1 MSRYFL
7 GLDIGSTK
15 THACVADE
23 TGQVVGFGSGG
34 GGNHESVGYDGMIR
48 SLHAA
53 AHRALTQA
61 KLTKREI
68 VGAGFGIAGFDWQTE
83 RAAMLEAIDTL
94 ALAAPL
100 EIVNDATLGI
110 IAGAAERWGVAV
122 VSGTGC
128 NARGRTRDGKHE
140 GMVTGAG
147 TRMGEGAGASELMQ
161 WTIQALSHQWSKRGP
176 VTRLADAMVERAG
189 ARNLEDL
196 LEGLI
201 NFRYELDASAAP
213 LVFQIAAQGDAV
225 AQKLIEHAGRELG
238 ELANAVIRQLNFE
251 SENFDVV
258 LVGSMFNS
266 DEVLIQPM
274 RETVLHLAPGARF
287 VKLSVPPVV
296 GAVLL
301 GMEQAYLAPTPM
313 IRERLSET
321 IRGAQPAAPVLA
333 Q

>member
-15 THACVADE
+15 THACIADE
-23 TGQVVGFGSGG
+23 TGQAVGFGSAGA
-34 GGNHESVGYDGMIR
+34 GNHESVGYEGMIR
-48 SLHAA
+48 ALGDATRAA
-53 AHRALTQA
+53 LANANLA
-61 KLTKREI
+61 KQDLA
-68 VGAGFGIAGFDWQTE
+68 GAGFGIAGFDWHTE
-83 RAAMLEAIDTL
+83 RAAMLDAIATL
-94 ALAAPL
+94 QLNAPL
-100 EIVNDATLGI
+100 EIVNDAMLGV
-110 IAGAAERWGVAV
+110 IAAARDGWGVAV

-128 NARGRTRDGKHE
+128 NARGRTRDRQRE

-161 WTIQALSHQWSKRGP
+161 WTVQALSHQWSKRGP
-176 VTRLADAMVERAG
+176 FTQLADAMIERAG

-213 LVFQIAAQGDAV
+213 IVFQIASQGDLV
-225 AQKLIEHAGRELG
+225 AQKLIERAGRELG
-238 ELANAVIRQLNFE
+238 ELANAVIRQLDFQN
-251 SENFDVV
+251 ENFDVV

-266 DEVLIQPM
+266 GEVLIQPM
-274 RETVLHLAPGARF
+274 RETVLPLAPDARF
-287 VKLSVPPVV
+287 VKLSTPPVV

-301 GMEQAYLAPTPM
+301 AMEQAHHAPTPS
-313 IRERLSET
+313 IRERLKET
-321 IRGAQPAAPVLA
+321 IQHAQRAPVPA

>member
-15 THACVADE
+15 THACIADE
-23 TGQVVGFGSGG
+23 TGQAVGFGGAG
-34 GGNHESVGYDGMIR
+34 AGNHESVGYEGMIR
-48 SLHAA
+48 ALGDATRAA
-53 AHRALTQA
+53 LANANLA
-61 KLTKREI
+61 KQDLA
-68 VGAGFGIAGFDWQTE
+68 GAGFGIAGFDWHTE
-83 RAAMLEAIDTL
+83 RAAMLDAIA
-94 ALAAPL
+94 ALQLNAPL
-100 EIVNDATLGI
+100 EIVNDAMLGV
-110 IAGAAERWGVAV
+110 IAAARDGWGVAV

-128 NARGRTRDGKHE
+128 NARGRTRDRQRE

-161 WTIQALSHQWSKRGP
+161 WTVQALSHQWSKRGP
-176 VTRLADAMVERAG
+176 VTQLADAMIERAG

-213 LVFQIAAQGDAV
+213 IVFQIASQGDLV
-225 AQKLIEHAGRELG
+225 AQKLIERAGRELG
-238 ELANAVIRQLNFE
+238 ELANAVIRQLDFQK
-251 SENFDVV
+251 ENFDVV

-266 DEVLIQPM
+266 GEVLIQPM
-274 RETVLHLAPGARF
+274 RETVLPLAPDARF
-287 VKLSVPPVV
+287 VKLSTPPVV

-301 GMEQAYLAPTPM
+301 AMEQAHLAPPPS
-313 IRERLSET
+313 IRERLKET
-321 IRGAQPAAPVLA
+321 IQHAQRAPVPA

>member
-15 THACVADE
+15 THACIADE
-23 TGQVVGFGSGG
+23 TGQAVGFGSAGA
-34 GGNHESVGYDGMIR
+34 GNHESVGYEGMIR
-48 SLHAA
+48 ALGDATRAA
-53 AHRALTQA
+53 LANANLA
-61 KLTKREI
+61 KQDLA
-68 VGAGFGIAGFDWQTE
+68 GAGFGIAGFDWHTE
-83 RAAMLEAIDTL
+83 RAAMLDAIATL
-94 ALAAPL
+94 QLNAPL
-100 EIVNDATLGI
+100 EIVNDAMLGV
-110 IAGAAERWGVAV
+110 IAAARDGWGVAV

-128 NARGRTRDGKHE
+128 NARGRTRDRQRE

-161 WTIQALSHQWSKRGP
+161 WTVQALSHQWSKRGP
-176 VTRLADAMVERAG
+176 VTQLADAMIERAG

-213 LVFQIAAQGDAV
+213 IVFQIASQGDLV
-225 AQKLIEHAGRELG
+225 AQKLIERAGRELG
-238 ELANAVIRQLNFE
+238 ELANAVIRQLDFQK
-251 SENFDVV
+251 ENFDVV

-266 DEVLIQPM
+266 GEVLIQPM
-274 RETVLHLAPGARF
+274 RETVLPLAPDARF
-287 VKLSVPPVV
+287 VKLSTPPVV

-301 GMEQAYLAPTPM
+301 AMEQAHHAPTPS
-313 IRERLSET
+313 IRERLKET
-321 IRGAQPAAPVLA
+321 IQHAQRAPVPA

>member
-23 TGQVVGFGSGG
+23 TGQVIGFGGAG
-34 GGNHESVGYDGMIR
+34 GGNHESVGYEGMI
-48 SLHAA
+48 HALGA
-53 AHRALTQA
+53 ATREALTNA
-61 KLTKREI
+61 SIATRDLD
-68 VGAGFGIAGFDWQTE
+68 GAGFGIAGFDWHTE
-83 RAAMLEAIDTL
+83 RAAMLDAISSL
-94 ALAAPL
+94 KLEAPL
-100 EIVNDATLGI
+100 EIVNDAMLGV
-110 IAGAAERWGVAV
+110 IAGAREGWGVAV

-128 NARGRTRDGKHE
+128 NARGRTRDGKRE

-147 TRMGEGAGASELMQ
+147 TRMGEGAGASELIQ
-161 WTIQALSHQWSKRGP
+161 WTVQALSHQWSKRGP
-176 VTRLADAMVERAG
+176 VTRLADVMVERAG

-213 LVFQIAAQGDAV
+213 LVFQIASQGDPV
-225 AQKLIEHAGRELG
+225 AQKLIERAGRELG
-238 ELANAVIRQLNFE
+238 ELANAVIRQLAFQNE
-251 SENFDVV
+251 TFDVV

-266 DEVLIQPM
+266 GEVLIQPM
-274 RETVLHLAPGARF
+274 RETVLPLAPDARF
-287 VKLSVPPVV
+287 VKLSTPPVV

-301 GMEQAYLAPTPM
+301 AMEQAHHAPTPS
-313 IRERLSET
+313 IRERLKET
-321 IRGAQPAAPVLA
+321 IQHAQRAPVPA